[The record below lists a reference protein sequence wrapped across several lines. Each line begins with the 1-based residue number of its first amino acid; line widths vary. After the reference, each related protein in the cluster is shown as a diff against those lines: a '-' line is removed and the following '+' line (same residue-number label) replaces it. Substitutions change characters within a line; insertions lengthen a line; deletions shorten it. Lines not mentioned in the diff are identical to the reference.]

1 MLFSLRPSN
10 AFANELDR
18 LNEQRAF
25 AHQLVITNEEAV
37 LEPTQITEH
46 FASAIAYG
54 KAIDEQKQNTIL
66 NHLGRSLDLMLLQD
80 YSDAIDD
87 IEKVI
92 EQSPNF
98 MLAYFQRA
106 ALRYKNLEY
115 MRAEAAL
122 KNETSTPQLSR
133 ENVRIQYNLML
144 QDLTR
149 AIELSP
155 RFEYA
160 YYNRANLYFVLE
172 NIDEAIAD
180 YNEAIRLQPDMAN
193 AYFNRGLAHLKA
205 GNEAQGREDL
215 SRAGELGVMA
225 AYNILKR
232 MGE

>member
-1 MLFSLRPSN
+1 
-10 AFANELDR
+10 
-18 LNEQRAF
+18 
-25 AHQLVITNEEAV
+25 
-37 LEPTQITEH
+37 
-46 FASAIAYG
+46 
-54 KAIDEQKQNTIL
+54 
-66 NHLGRSLDLMLLQD
+66 
-80 YSDAIDD
+80 
-87 IEKVI
+87 
-92 EQSPNF
+92 
-98 MLAYFQRA
+98 
-106 ALRYKNLEY
+106 
-115 MRAEAAL
+115 
-122 KNETSTPQLSR
+122 
-133 ENVRIQYNLML
+133 ML